1 MTQWNH
7 FIAPYVKSTVMA
19 GIEVGGSARTLMQG
33 MVNFLAV
40 ACLKS
45 VDGGA
50 VWSDAVTR

>member
-1 MTQWNH
+1 
-7 FIAPYVKSTVMA
+7 MA
-19 GIEVGGSARTLMQG
+19 GIEVGGCARTLMQG

-45 VDGGA
+45 VGGA